1 VNVPANAGRTASRWD
16 RGMMKRTHKHYCLLL
31 VCLLGASCASVESQT
46 NEAAD
51 LKRQNDSL
59 YQEGLVKG
67 KAEARADILANR
79 VKYYQGGI
87 TLPTDA
93 LQKQILKQKYSVEL
107 VGMGCAMAPPIAGL
121 VVGYNS
127 VSSAHLEKKHGQDV
141 IAASRAEAKARQQ
154 GTERAERPN
163 Q

>member
-1 VNVPANAGRTASRWD
+1 
-16 RGMMKRTHKHYCLLL
+16 MKQPHMLSWLLML
-31 VCLLGASCASVESQT
+31 CLLGASCAPVVSQT
-46 NEAAD
+46 SETED
-51 LKRQNDSL
+51 LKGQNDRL

-93 LQKQILKQKYSVEL
+93 LQKQILKEQYSVEL
-107 VGMGCAMAPPIAGL
+107 VGMGCVMAPPIAGL

-127 VSSAHLEKKHGQDV
+127 VSSAHLEKKHGKDV
-141 IAASRAEAKARQQ
+141 IAASRAEAKARLQ
-154 GTERAERPN
+154 GTETTERPN
-163 Q
+163 K